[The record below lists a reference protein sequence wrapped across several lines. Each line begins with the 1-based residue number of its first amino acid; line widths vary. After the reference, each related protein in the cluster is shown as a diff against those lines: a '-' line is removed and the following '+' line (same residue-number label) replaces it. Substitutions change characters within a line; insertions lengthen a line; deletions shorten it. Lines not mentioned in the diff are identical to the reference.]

1 MHNQAISVRAVL
13 LTAALVLQGA
23 VLTACEQSEQSSAG
37 EQVEGLWRYTGL
49 TTSGGQD
56 MPLTGIF
63 LFKDGTFLQQAVF
76 DGEPYD
82 EQGAMA
88 HAGPYTAGED
98 SVQLVAEQTIS
109 VSPQDDPPL
118 SFRADTEHDLAVTR
132 SGDELTL
139 VFGSGTVQE
148 FELLGPG
155 DGEVYEL
162 EDGAFSLTDG
172 HFILVQGN
180 EEGTVSGFGTFE
192 RSGDDL
198 TLQIERWTEADR
210 AGARNLRDTAMQA
223 TFDGALLTLADGRE
237 FRVAQ

>member
-1 MHNQAISVRAVL
+1 MHYQSISSRAVL
-13 LTAALVLQGA
+13 LTAAFVLQGA
-23 VLTACEQSEQSSAG
+23 ALTACEPSEQASAG

-56 MPLTGIF
+56 LPLTGLF
-63 LFKDGTFLQQAVF
+63 LFKGGTFLQQAVF
-76 DGEPYD
+76 EGEPFE

-88 HAGPYTAGED
+88 HAGPYTAAAD

-109 VSPQDDPPL
+109 VAPREDPPL
-118 SFRADTEHDLAVTR
+118 SFRADTEHDVSVLR

-148 FELLGPG
+148 FEYIGPG
-155 DGEVYEL
+155 DGEVHEL
-162 EDGAFSLTDG
+162 EDGALSLTDG

-180 EEGTVSGFGTFE
+180 ESGSVSGFGTFE
-192 RSGDDL
+192 QSGENL
-198 TLQIERWTEADR
+198 TLQLERWTEADDT
-210 AGARNLRDTAMQA
+210 GARNLRDTVMQA
-223 TFDGALLTLADGRE
+223 TFDGASLTLASGRE

>member
-1 MHNQAISVRAVL
+1 MNYQSISVRAVL
-13 LTAALVLQGA
+13 LTAFLFQGA
-23 VLTACEQSEQSSAG
+23 GLTACDGSEPASTG

-56 MPLTGIF
+56 MPLAGVF
-63 LFKDGTFLQQAVF
+63 LFNEGTFLQQAVF
-76 DGEPYD
+76 DGEPYE

-88 HAGPYTAGED
+88 HAGPYTAAAG

-118 SFRADTEHDLAVTR
+118 SFRANTEHDVSVSR

-139 VFGSGTVQE
+139 VFGTGTVQE

-162 EDGAFSLTDG
+162 EEGAFSLTDG
-172 HFILVQGN
+172 YFILVHGS
-180 EEGTVSGFGTFE
+180 ESSSVSGFGTFE

-198 TLQIERWTEADR
+198 TLQIERWTEGDR
-210 AGARNLRDTAMQA
+210 AGAQNLRDTVMQA
-223 TFDGALLTLADGRE
+223 TFDGSSLTLASGRE